1 MIGVSNCRSVS
12 AVEASPQPHR
22 IRHDTKTSKSTA
34 SCFYFLESL
43 QILANVFSNGVDV
56 FPFLLL
62 FFPPQ
67 GPFWSLLLM
76 GSFWHFD
83 FLCLEFPSPSGFFIW
98 ILFVNFLSFF
108 KWTSK
113 WLLEMCLVDCKLQLF
128 SANIVD
134 VFVSL
139 EKKRNGDLLKNSYFG
154 FFSFGF

>member
-62 FFPPQ
+62 FFFSP
-67 GPFWSLLLM
+67 GAI
-76 GSFWHFD
+76 
-83 FLCLEFPSPSGFFIW
+83 LELVVDGFVLTF
-98 ILFVNFLSFF
+98 
-108 KWTSK
+108 
-113 WLLEMCLVDCKLQLF
+113 
-128 SANIVD
+128 
-134 VFVSL
+134 
-139 EKKRNGDLLKNSYFG
+139 
-154 FFSFGF
+154 